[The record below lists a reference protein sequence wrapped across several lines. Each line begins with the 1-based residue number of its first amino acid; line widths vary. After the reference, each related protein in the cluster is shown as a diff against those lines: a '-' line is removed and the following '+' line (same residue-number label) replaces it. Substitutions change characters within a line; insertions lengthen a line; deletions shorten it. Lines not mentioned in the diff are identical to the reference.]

1 MDAKRSKIVTG
12 GGLLAA
18 VCLAAVLSVGNALVL
33 PSATFAE
40 EATTESSAGAS
51 WESSLPKN
59 IPSRWDRAV
68 VTVARSQVRYTEKSL
83 SAVANEQATG
93 SAFFSRYDEWA
104 GQPSTEWNTLFASF
118 CLENAGVEGMP
129 QDTDAQAWAEK
140 LQKNDPS
147 LYVAAADHAPEPGDF
162 VFFRSDE
169 GEKNEAARVGIVS
182 EVTEATDELPA
193 QVKVIEGDVDG
204 AVAETAYNLDDES
217 ILGYGLLPEQPADDV
232 AAGNV
237 GMEICSGGII
247 GMGETERQRIELA
260 CTLRSIGVSSVPIN
274 ILCPIPGTP
283 LADRPLLGDEEILR
297 CVALFRLILPSAYLR
312 FAGGV
317 ARLPEDTVMRA
328 YRAGI
333 NSAILG
339 DMLTTAGTDIEVNFD
354 RIRRA
359 GYEL

>member
-1 MDAKRSKIVTG
+1 MDRFYDIDEAVLGIISSGEGITQEEAEA
-12 GGLLAA
+12 LAA
-18 VCLAAVLSVGNALVL
+18 GTGTEVLLHASEKVTSACASHRFDTCSIINAKSGRCPEDCRWCAQSAHYRTSATVYPLKDREEMTRAALTSWSHGIGRFSFVTSGRKLNDEEVDSICLAAREIHAVCSIRLCMSSGFLTQEQLQRLKNA
-33 PSATFAE
+33 
-40 EATTESSAGAS
+40 G
-51 WESSLPKN
+51 
-59 IPSRWDRAV
+59 I
-68 VTVARSQVRYTEKSL
+68 
-83 SAVANEQATG
+83 
-93 SAFFSRYDEWA
+93 SRYHC
-104 GQPSTEWNTLFASF
+104 NL
-118 CLENAGVEGMP
+118 
-129 QDTDAQAWAEK
+129 
-140 LQKNDPS
+140 
-147 LYVAAADHAPEPGDF
+147 
-162 VFFRSDE
+162 
-169 GEKNEAARVGIVS
+169 EAAPSYFG
-182 EVTEATDELPA
+182 EVCTTHSQKQKTDTL
-193 QVKVIEGDVDG
+193 
-204 AVAETAYNLDDES
+204 
-217 ILGYGLLPEQPADDV
+217 V